1 MKLLGI
7 IRIVLRAKIFHETP
21 SLFVQTQHGRSLF
34 ATENELSRVCTCTTS
49 VYTTYKRARVP
60 VGRRSNE
67 NPENAAQLVP
77 RSVTKLLTWLDFRA
91 NEPEN
96 SSYAGEFRWLGPV
109 AHVETRSFDGET
121 RGGVVH
127 RRSTEKRIDLDAA
140 EEFSSEKDFV
150 KYLTH
155 SAANRIFITCDA
167 VYTG

>member
-49 VYTTYKRARVP
+49 VYTYKRARVP

-91 NEPEN
+91 NEPES

-109 AHVETRSFDGET
+109 AHVENTFVRWGNTGWGGAPSIDRET
-121 RGGVVH
+121 NRPRRRRGIL
-127 RRSTEKRIDLDAA
+127 E
-140 EEFSSEKDFV
+140 
-150 KYLTH
+150 
-155 SAANRIFITCDA
+155 
-167 VYTG
+167 